1 MTTPR
6 ANLNDLIEAAVTPY
20 VTDFSGD
27 MRESIDVVLDEW
39 FANLDDRILAMVKD
53 WEGRMGD
60 DDKTLYTL
68 GLRRVRDLL
77 AGEHT
82 VTEAP

>member
-1 MTTPR
+1 MMTPKD
-6 ANLNDLIEAAVTPY
+6 NLNDLIEGAVSPY
-20 VTDFSGD
+20 ITDFSGD
-27 MRESIDVVLDEW
+27 MREAIDTVLNAW
-39 FANLDDRILAMVKD
+39 FDNLDDRILDMVKD

-82 VTEAP
+82 VNEAP